1 MLLGFFVTCNIAI
14 LQVTK
19 KYQISALSFVWH
31 CPFQKKFYTSSKGVI
46 FSALKDSLGELLLEA
61 F

>member
-46 FSALKDSLGELLLEA
+46 FKDSLGELLLEA